1 VSIEG
6 NVQLAESIRGGRI
19 FNAAPCSSARARRA
33 GTAVR
38 ALGRSRIFGNDSLR
52 LPVAVAVS
60 VLLASCSYFQP
71 PEAPKPPVRAAKAAP
86 AETKAIPI
94 VQPPPEEKPA
104 AFPVPRPVAKPNMLD
119 PKILV
124 GLDQVAVEDLIGKP
138 LDIYDEPPATV
149 WSYKGEACSLDVYFF
164 LDIGTHKMRA
174 LSYDVKTQTKGDHDG
189 AARLC
194 VGQLQA
200 DYRAKQR

>member
-1 VSIEG
+1 V
-6 NVQLAESIRGGRI
+6 
-19 FNAAPCSSARARRA
+19 AA
-33 GTAVR
+33 V
-38 ALGRSRIFGNDSLR
+38 
-52 LPVAVAVS
+52 
-60 VLLASCSYFQP
+60 
-71 PEAPKPPVRAAKAAP
+71 
-86 AETKAIPI
+86 
-94 VQPPPEEKPA
+94 
-104 AFPVPRPVAKPNMLD
+104 PVPRPVAKPNVLD